1 MSQLSNIRIGRIT
14 SSDIS
19 ALVSKGVS
27 KDSVGVPFF
36 TYVQE
41 CIMERF
47 FKQRLD
53 SDVDVLAMAWGR
65 ISEKVVH
72 NNLPLHYIF
81 HSDNT
86 LEHPEIPEWVGTPD
100 GSKNRGN
107 KIQTVTD
114 IKCPLTRKSFFHLIA
129 PLYVFDGIKAKRRKK
144 KMNGNEAMRYIRDNH
159 KDGDKYYWQLVSN
172 ACITGAKWAELIV
185 FMPYYE
191 ELEAIRAYN
200 ANLDEPNY
208 LVFGA
213 KDEKLPFI
221 YRQSGVKNLNIIRF
235 EVPEEDK
242 QILKE
247 RVKLAV
253 ELIYEGNTDKKFMQE
268 KVKELMAKK

>member
-14 SSDIS
+14 SSEIS
-19 ALVSKGVS
+19 DLMTKSTNPKMPGA
-27 KDSVGVPFF
+27 PF
-36 TYVQE
+36 YSYIQD

-53 SDVDVLAMAWGR
+53 NETDVLALSWGR
-65 ISEKVVH
+65 LCEKVVH
-72 NNLPLHYIF
+72 NNLPLHYVF
-81 HSDNT
+81 HSDQTMVNKDIQD
-86 LEHPEIPEWVGTPD
+86 HCGSPD
-100 GSKNRGN
+100 GSKYMRS

-114 IKCPLTRKSFFHLIA
+114 IKCPLTRKSFYHLIA
-129 PLYVFDGIKAKRRKK
+129 PLYTFNGIKAKRRRI
-144 KMNGNEAMRYIRDNH
+144 KMNGNDAMRYIRDNH

-172 ACITGAKWAELIV
+172 SVITGAKYAELIV

-191 ELEAIRAYN
+191 ELESIRAYN

-242 QILKE
+242 KFLTE

-253 ELIYEGNTDKKFMQE
+253 ELIYEGNTDKKAMQE
-268 KVKELMAKK
+268 RVKELITNK

>member
-1 MSQLSNIRIGRIT
+1 MSQLSNIRTGRIT
-14 SSDIS
+14 SSEIS
-19 ALVSKGVS
+19 DLMTKSTNPTMPGA
-27 KDSVGVPFF
+27 PFYS
-36 TYVQE
+36 YVQD

-53 SDVDVLAMAWGR
+53 NETDVLALSWGR
-65 ISEKVVH
+65 LCEKVVH
-72 NNLPLHYIF
+72 NNLPLNYIF
-81 HSDNT
+81 HSDVT
-86 LEHPEIPEWVGTPD
+86 LVNPEIKDHCGSPD

-107 KIQTVTD
+107 KIHTVTD

-242 QILKE
+242 QFLKE

-253 ELIYEGNTDKKFMQE
+253 QLIYEGNTDKKFMQE
-268 KVKELMAKK
+268 KVKELINKK